1 MRLCLELCVTD
12 LLAFIDLFTIFP
24 IIFGFILYSIL
35 LAFIGS
41 PLKHEVYVDKIDM
54 SLIGFVGL
62 PVFNTLDTH
71 VIVVIVPLLFMTRFV
86 LLVVPM
92 LCF

>member
-1 MRLCLELCVTD
+1 MHLCLEPYVTD

-54 SLIGFVGL
+54 SLIGFTGL
-62 PVFNTLDTH
+62 PVFYTLDTH
-71 VIVVIVPLLFMTRFV
+71 ATVIIVPLLFMTRFV
-86 LLVVPM
+86 LLLAPL